1 MCGNVSVTKVSIE
14 GDENRFACNCV
25 AVWKGTCTTYHVQ
38 SSDDSKRAS
47 PALPRRNIRAIARL
61 EHEALHQRSL
71 TDRISDNITRFAG
84 SSVFIVLHIIW
95 FTVWIVLNEGRIDG
109 IQPFDPYPFTF
120 LTMVVSLEAIFL
132 SIFVLISQN
141 RMAHQADRRA
151 HLDLQINLLAEQENT
166 LMLRMLERLCDHQGI
181 NTESL
186 KEEIHSLFEK
196 TDVMALMREL
206 EKELPDE

>member
-1 MCGNVSVTKVSIE
+1 MCE
-14 GDENRFACNCV
+14 GLPQLQRRSGRQV
-25 AVWKGTCTTYHVQ
+25 ALLFEVEK

-47 PALPRRNIRAIARL
+47 RTLPSRNIRAIARL
-61 EHEALHQRSL
+61 EHEALYQRSL
-71 TDRISDNITRFAG
+71 TDRVSDNITRFAG
-84 SSVFIVLHIIW
+84 SSVFIVLHIVW
-95 FTVWIVLNEGRIDG
+95 FTVWIILNRGRTDG

-166 LMLRMLERLCDHQGI
+166 MMLRMLERLCEQQGI
-181 NTESL
+181 KTESVN
-186 KEEIHSLFEK
+186 EEVQALFEK
-196 TDVMALMREL
+196 TDLHALMREL
-206 EKELPDE
+206 EKQLPKQLSSAN